1 MALRPLAWL
10 LAAGAAGWGALA
22 LTEEPP
28 APAAAV
34 PADAPP
40 RTPSPVL
47 QMMGL
52 AAPTT
57 TTTATSAP
65 AADTDTGAEARLLD
79 DLVRHRE
86 AALPAL
92 EAFARTWP
100 ARALALYDGLLTR
113 WAALRLH
120 AQAMQAL
127 DRAPL
132 AEDMR
137 ERLRQQLL
145 ERWAETAPDQAARWA
160 LNTAGQAAR
169 LAPLQDRWLQQDAR
183 SATVFATQLP
193 PGALRQALLDEGLS
207 RWTAQDGASAR
218 DWLRSMAPLPEL
230 DAAIAQHAA
239 SDELAREAPAEAMA
253 LVARIASPEKRWQAW
268 QTLAAHLHDIDPTQT
283 AHWLAQAPGLTVL
296 EQQRLLDGQ
305 RSGPGAVD

>member
-10 LAAGAAGWGALA
+10 LAAGAAGWAALA
-22 LTEEPP
+22 LTEPPPP
-28 APAAAV
+28 AAVV
-34 PADAPP
+34 PADAPTP
-40 RTPSPVL
+40 APTPSPVL

-57 TTTATSAP
+57 TTGTTTTTATSAP
-65 AADTDTGAEARLLD
+65 GADAGAEARLLD

-132 AEDMR
+132 AEDLR

-160 LNTAGQAAR
+160 LSTTGQAAR

-193 PGALRQALLDEGLS
+193 PGPLRQALLDEGLS

-239 SDELAREAPAEAMA
+239 SDELAREAPAEAMD
-253 LVARIASPEKRWQAW
+253 LVARIASPDKRWQAW
-268 QTLAAHLHDIDPTQT
+268 QTLAGHLHDIDPALT
-283 AHWLAQAPGLTVL
+283 AHWLARAPGLTVP
-296 EQQRLLDGQ
+296 EQQRLLDGL
-305 RSGPGAVD
+305 R